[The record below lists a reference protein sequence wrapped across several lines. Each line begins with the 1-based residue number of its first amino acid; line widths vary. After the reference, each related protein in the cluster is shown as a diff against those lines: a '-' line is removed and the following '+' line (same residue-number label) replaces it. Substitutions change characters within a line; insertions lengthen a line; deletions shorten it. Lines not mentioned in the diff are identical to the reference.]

1 MTETAVEVWQE
12 LACPRDRTRLEPQG
26 ETLVCEQGHEFPFV
40 DGIPVMVVDDELA
53 PTQPGYWSD
62 PEQIARV
69 RAAEPPPVEGEGVD
83 PYVAELILGTH
94 GNLYK
99 HLSGGMSRYPI
110 PDFPLPRGNGELLL
124 DIGCNWG
131 RWSIAAA
138 QRGYRPIGV
147 DPSFEAIVAA
157 RRIARQLG
165 ARHALRRRRRAAAA
179 VRGRHVRRRLLVR
192 RAAALLEV
200 GRRASPSTRSRA
212 WSKRSGYSWVQMP
225 NSLGAL
231 NAVRLAQRR
240 FREGDAFEVRY
251 WTPSELKRVFGRIGP
266 TELATDGFFTL
277 NPQKRDLDLLP
288 ARFRAVVHVSEALK
302 RVARADDV
310 RGQRE
315 RALRSAL
322 AVVELVCPR
331 DRSALRDGCL
341 RAGARVPGRRRRA
354 GAARRRGGADPRRVR
369 ARRGAPAAGEGGDR
383 PVRRRR

>member
-1 MTETAVEVWQE
+1 VTETAVDVWQE
-12 LACPRDRTRLEPQG
+12 LACPRDRMRLEPQG
-26 ETLVCEQGHEFPFV
+26 DTLVCEQGHEFPYV

-62 PEQIARV
+62 REQIARV
-69 RAAEPPPVEGEGVD
+69 RASEPPPVEGEGVD

-110 PDFPLPRGNGELLL
+110 PDFPLPRRNGGLLL

-138 QRGYRPIGV
+138 QSGYRPIGV

-165 ARHALRRRRRAAAA
+165 ADTRYVVADA
-179 VRGRHVRRRLLVR
+179 RRLPFADDTFDVVFSYGVLQHFSKSDVAVSVDEIAR
-192 RAAALLEV
+192 V
-200 GRRASPSTRSRA
+200 V
-212 WSKRSGYSWVQMP
+212 KRSGYSWVQMP

-266 TELATDGFFTL
+266 TELRTDGFFTL

-288 ARFRAVVHVSEALK
+288 ARYRAVVHVSETLK
-302 RVARADDV
+302 RVHAPTTFADSVNV
-310 RGQRE
+310 R
-315 RALRSAL
+315 S
-322 AVVELVCPR
+322 VPR
-331 DRSALRDGCL
+331 
-341 RAGARVPGRRRRA
+341 
-354 GAARRRGGADPRRVR
+354 
-369 ARRGAPAAGEGGDR
+369 
-383 PVRRRR
+383 

>member
-53 PTQPGYWSD
+53 PTQPAYWSD
-62 PEQIARV
+62 QEQIARV
-69 RAAEPPPVEGEGVD
+69 RASEPPPVEGEGVD

-99 HLSGGMSRYPI
+99 HLSGGVSRYPI
-110 PDFPLPRGNGELLL
+110 PDFPLPRGKGELLL

-165 ARHALRRRRRAAAA
+165 ADTRYVVADA
-179 VRGRHVRRRLLVR
+179 RRLPFADGTFDVVFSYGVLQHFSKSDVAVSVDEIAR
-192 RAAALLEV
+192 V
-200 GRRASPSTRSRA
+200 V
-212 WSKRSGYSWVQMP
+212 KRSGYSWVQMP

-266 TELATDGFFTL
+266 TELRTDGFFTL

-302 RVARADDV
+302 RVHAPTTFADSVNV
-310 RGQRE
+310 R
-315 RALRSAL
+315 S
-322 AVVELVCPR
+322 VPR
-331 DRSALRDGCL
+331 
-341 RAGARVPGRRRRA
+341 
-354 GAARRRGGADPRRVR
+354 
-369 ARRGAPAAGEGGDR
+369 
-383 PVRRRR
+383 

>member
-1 MTETAVEVWQE
+1 VTETAVEVWQE

-26 ETLVCEQGHEFPFV
+26 ESLVCEQGHEFPYV

-62 PEQIARV
+62 SEQIARV
-69 RAAEPPPVEGEGVD
+69 RSAEPPPVEGEGVD

-110 PDFPLPRGNGELLL
+110 PDFPLPRGTGELLL

-165 ARHALRRRRRAAAA
+165 ADTRYVVADA
-179 VRGRHVRRRLLVR
+179 RRLPFADGTFDVVFSYGVLQHFSKSDVAVSVDEIAR
-192 RAAALLEV
+192 V
-200 GRRASPSTRSRA
+200 V
-212 WSKRSGYSWVQMP
+212 KRSGYSWVQMP

-251 WTPSELKRVFGRIGP
+251 WTPPELKRVFGRIGP
-266 TELATDGFFTL
+266 TELRTDGFFTL

-302 RVARADDV
+302 RVHAPTTFADSVNV
-310 RGQRE
+310 R
-315 RALRSAL
+315 S
-322 AVVELVCPR
+322 VPR
-331 DRSALRDGCL
+331 
-341 RAGARVPGRRRRA
+341 
-354 GAARRRGGADPRRVR
+354 
-369 ARRGAPAAGEGGDR
+369 
-383 PVRRRR
+383 